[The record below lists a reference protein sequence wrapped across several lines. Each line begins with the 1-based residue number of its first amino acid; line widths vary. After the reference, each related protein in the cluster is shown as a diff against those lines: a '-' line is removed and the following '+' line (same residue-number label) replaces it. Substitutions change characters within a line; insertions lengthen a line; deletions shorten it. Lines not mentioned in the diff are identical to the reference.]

1 MTLTFPTWASFCI
14 WLHRLFQSLREQIR
28 VLSHVFYIS
37 TPHNS
42 HLNMPRDRHPDNCYE
57 QLSPA
62 DRHQLRTCR
71 SGHVHHAAAL
81 ASEAPAQPNDP
92 YARADRSFPDPG
104 KLPAAGITGENSG
117 TGFAAIALSCINF
130 FLFRHYE
137 RLLYTLR
144 CPGCRH
150 ATLRGRA
157 VNRRTYRLH
166 CKRCGLYTDW
176 HE

>member
-1 MTLTFPTWASFCI
+1 MNNYLLLIGISCVPAVTGMCITLPLWCLRHLRNQTIHT
-14 WLHRLFQSLREQIR
+14 LGLTVLFL
-28 VLSHVFYIS
+28 
-37 TPHNS
+37 T
-42 HLNMPRDRHPDNCYE
+42 
-57 QLSPA
+57 
-62 DRHQLRTCR
+62 
-71 SGHVHHAAAL
+71 L
-81 ASEAPAQPNDP
+81 ASCL
-92 YARADRSFPDPG
+92 
-104 KLPAAGITGENSG
+104 LPVITGENSG

-150 ATLRGRA
+150 ATPLRGPG
-157 VNRRTYRLH
+157 VTRRTYRLH

>member
-1 MTLTFPTWASFCI
+1 MNNYLLLIGISCVPAVTGMCITLPLW
-14 WLHRLFQSLREQIR
+14 RLRHLRNQTIHTLGLT
-28 VLSHVFYIS
+28 VLFL
-37 TPHNS
+37 T
-42 HLNMPRDRHPDNCYE
+42 
-57 QLSPA
+57 
-62 DRHQLRTCR
+62 
-71 SGHVHHAAAL
+71 L
-81 ASEAPAQPNDP
+81 ASCL
-92 YARADRSFPDPG
+92 
-104 KLPAAGITGENSG
+104 LPVITGENSG

-150 ATLRGRA
+150 APLRGRA

>member
-1 MTLTFPTWASFCI
+1 MNNYLLLIGISCVPAVAGMYITLPLW
-14 WLHRLFQSLREQIR
+14 RLRHLRNQTIHTLGLT
-28 VLSHVFYIS
+28 VLFL
-37 TPHNS
+37 T
-42 HLNMPRDRHPDNCYE
+42 
-57 QLSPA
+57 
-62 DRHQLRTCR
+62 
-71 SGHVHHAAAL
+71 L
-81 ASEAPAQPNDP
+81 ASCL
-92 YARADRSFPDPG
+92 
-104 KLPAAGITGENSG
+104 LPVITGENSG

>member
-1 MTLTFPTWASFCI
+1 MNNYLLLIVISCVPAVTGMCITLPLW
-14 WLHRLFQSLREQIR
+14 RLRHLRNQTIHTLGLT
-28 VLSHVFYIS
+28 VLFL
-37 TPHNS
+37 T
-42 HLNMPRDRHPDNCYE
+42 
-57 QLSPA
+57 
-62 DRHQLRTCR
+62 
-71 SGHVHHAAAL
+71 L
-81 ASEAPAQPNDP
+81 ASCL
-92 YARADRSFPDPG
+92 
-104 KLPAAGITGENSG
+104 LPVITGESSG

-150 ATLRGRA
+150 APLRGRA